1 MIETNRFFRLVGER
15 LKRSPLSACC
25 LSSPV
30 TSTCSTWPS
39 SPLAYPTVHPLQTQ
53 LLLQSPFVQPLQ
65 PLQSPVIQA
74 RQPLQSPV
82 VQPLQSSDFQS
93 LQPLQSQAL
102 QSPVVQPLQPIQSP
116 VVQPLPFCYSPTA
129 GVFQTPMDTTMPLQ
143 SIYVPISVASSHLP
157 LTSPPVL
164 LSGAPAPILLDSA
177 SVPAAQLYPG
187 STTGILP
194 SSSLPRTTA
203 VPITVDSGSVE
214 TIDDN
219 PATVAGSTAAAQ
231 IVVRYILCS
240 ELFAT
245 TVQEKMVFNL
255 NPETTAMKDLY
266 GLILHQEKVAEGFTL
281 ELFSHEGYPLSANE
295 FTSHCKY
302 IQQMS
307 DLIYYNSVF
316 ISKEKSSTLFLIQ
329 NYEPCRSQKS
339 ASERLKSNFTCACV
353 LYV

>member
-15 LKRSPLSACC
+15 LKPSPLSACS
-25 LSSPV
+25 LSPPV

-39 SPLAYPTVHPLQTQ
+39 SPLAYPTVHPLQSQ
-53 LLLQSPFVQPLQ
+53 LLLQSPVVQPLL

-74 RQPLQSPV
+74 RQPLLSPV

-93 LQPLQSQAL
+93 LQPLQSQPLQSPVVRPLQPL
-102 QSPVVQPLQPIQSP
+102 QSPVVQPLQSR
-116 VVQPLPFCYSPTA
+116 PFCYSPTA
-129 GVFQTPMDTTMPLQ
+129 GVFQTPMDTTVPLQ
-143 SIYVPISVASSHLP
+143 STYVPISVASSYLP
-157 LTSPPVL
+157 VTSPPVL

-194 SSSLPRTTA
+194 SSPLPRTTA
-203 VPITVDSGSVE
+203 VPITVDSSSVE

-302 IQQMS
+302 ILNQQMS
-307 DLIYYNSVF
+307 DF
-316 ISKEKSSTLFLIQ
+316 
-329 NYEPCRSQKS
+329 
-339 ASERLKSNFTCACV
+339 
-353 LYV
+353 